1 MRKPRKARTRSENYS
16 SDSLIAAELLE
27 RRYAFTATPLF
38 DEFTSAAMEA
48 VARGELTSER
58 WIVHKLSDHE
68 LSIEGSHQSLTNFG
82 GNAGWNANPIGKS
95 FFRLETSGIDSSDIV
110 EWARN
115 HQDRFLVEPDLPIQV
130 EATSNDPSLWRLYG
144 LNNYGQSGGTTDAD
158 IDAPE
163 AWDIT
168 TGSRDVVIGV
178 IDSGVDVTHPDLA
191 ANIWVNPGET
201 PNNGIDDDGNGF
213 IDDVNGWDFYDDDN
227 TPNDG
232 NGHGTHVAGT
242 IGAVGNNNLGITGVN
257 WEVSLLPLRFLG
269 NDGSGWTSDAVA
281 AVNYATMLK
290 RDFGINVVAT
300 NNSWGGGGYSRTLDR
315 AIEAANDQGI
325 MFVAAAGN
333 EGNNNDTNPRYP
345 TNYDAPN
352 VISVAALNRN
362 DNLAGFS
369 NYGATTVD
377 VGAPGVS
384 IYSTLP
390 GNSYGSFS
398 GTSMAAPHVAGVVG
412 LLNAAKPGISVTE
425 VSNAIL
431 GTVDTLQSLNGKTV
445 SGGRVNAA
453 AALTSILGQVPTID
467 PFDNIIMNSGQTKD
481 VAVSASDIDGDV
493 SLEFSLSDFSG
504 ETAPATVDL
513 TGSTLA
519 ITAISGRSGRFTIQV
534 TARDVDSN
542 TATESFQVEVL
553 NEIES
558 NGSVTLS
565 RDTTEKLYANEFAIR
580 DSAGNHIPTT
590 QHAGW
595 QTLAAENID
604 GVNTVLWEYTAT
616 GRLHYW
622 HTDASW
628 NWQSSFGKH
637 FDGSTEY
644 YTAETQ
650 FEIDINQD
658 GVLGKPEPAPEP
670 EPAPAPAPAPAPEPE
685 PEPAPEYTPIE
696 SNGSVTLSRDTTGKL
711 FANEFAIRDST
722 GNHIPTT
729 QYAGWQTL
737 AAENIDGVNTVLW
750 EYTATGRLHYWHT
763 DASWNWQSSFGKHFD
778 GSTEY
783 YTAETQFGID
793 VNKDGTIGAPVTTDL
808 QAFPSELLPGTS
820 VVDLPVGYET
830 SGLTWHQGWE
840 KLFIVSDEGILSMMN
855 QDGTELVHWN
865 LGGDFEAV
873 TVADNES
880 NFIYIGVE
888 NPDSVIEFDVSS
900 GQITRT
906 FSLTNWMTGPSNL
919 GLEALTFV
927 PDATHPEGGH
937 FYAGLQ
943 STGEVFRFDLSIKSS
958 STLTSVTFID
968 TLTIEGNHIDI
979 ADLSYDPSSDRI
991 LAVYDSLDRIK
1002 VIEKDGELRTQWVA
1016 PGSEQEAILYV
1027 GGDLFI
1033 GEDFGSSGTG
1043 TITRY
1048 SPFTSIVA

>member
-1 MRKPRKARTRSENYS
+1 ENYS

-290 RDFGINVVAT
+290 RYFGINVVAT

-315 AIEAANDQGI
+315 AIEAANDEGI

-565 RDTTEKLYANEFAIR
+565 RDTTGKLFANEFAIR

-595 QTLAAENID
+595 QTLAVENID

-670 EPAPAPAPAPAPEPE
+670 EPKPAPAPAPEPE
-685 PEPAPEYTPIE
+685 P
-696 SNGSVTLSRDTTGKL
+696 
-711 FANEFAIRDST
+711 
-722 GNHIPTT
+722 
-729 QYAGWQTL
+729 
-737 AAENIDGVNTVLW
+737 
-750 EYTATGRLHYWHT
+750 
-763 DASWNWQSSFGKHFD
+763 
-778 GSTEY
+778 
-783 YTAETQFGID
+783 
-793 VNKDGTIGAPVTTDL
+793 
-808 QAFPSELLPGTS
+808 
-820 VVDLPVGYET
+820 
-830 SGLTWHQGWE
+830 
-840 KLFIVSDEGILSMMN
+840 
-855 QDGTELVHWN
+855 
-865 LGGDFEAV
+865 
-873 TVADNES
+873 
-880 NFIYIGVE
+880 
-888 NPDSVIEFDVSS
+888 
-900 GQITRT
+900 
-906 FSLTNWMTGPSNL
+906 
-919 GLEALTFV
+919 
-927 PDATHPEGGH
+927 
-937 FYAGLQ
+937 
-943 STGEVFRFDLSIKSS
+943 
-958 STLTSVTFID
+958 
-968 TLTIEGNHIDI
+968 
-979 ADLSYDPSSDRI
+979 
-991 LAVYDSLDRIK
+991 
-1002 VIEKDGELRTQWVA
+1002 
-1016 PGSEQEAILYV
+1016 
-1027 GGDLFI
+1027 
-1033 GEDFGSSGTG
+1033 
-1043 TITRY
+1043 
-1048 SPFTSIVA
+1048 

>member
-1 MRKPRKARTRSENYS
+1 MRKPRRVRTRSENYS

-115 HQDRFLVEPDLPIQV
+115 NQDRFLVEPDLPIQV

-201 PNNGIDDDGNGF
+201 PDNGIDDDGNGF

-257 WEVSLLPLRFLG
+257 WEVSILPLRFLG
-269 NDGSGWTSDAVA
+269 NNGSGWTSDAVA

-398 GTSMAAPHVAGVVG
+398 GTSMAAPHVTGVVG

-425 VSNAIL
+425 VSSAIL
-431 GTVDTLQSLNGKTV
+431 GTVDTLQSLDGKTV

-453 AALTSILGQVPTID
+453 AALTSILGQAPSID
-467 PFDNIIMNSGQTKD
+467 PLDDLILSSGQTQSITVAAYD
-481 VAVSASDIDGDV
+481 LDGAIDLAVAVTGLTENDS
-493 SLEFSLSDFSG
+493 
-504 ETAPATVDL
+504 PANITLD
-513 TGSTLA
+513 GSTLT
-519 ITAISGRSGRFTIQV
+519 ITTIPGVSGTLEV
-534 TARDVDSN
+534 TVI
-542 TATESFQVEVL
+542 ATDLDQNSAFESFTVEVL
-553 NEIES
+553 ETIES
-558 NGSVTLS
+558 NGSVILN
-565 RDTTEKLYANEFAIR
+565 RNE
-580 DSAGNHIPTT
+580 AG
-590 QHAGW
+590 
-595 QTLAAENID
+595 
-604 GVNTVLWEYTAT
+604 Y
-616 GRLHYW
+616 
-622 HTDASW
+622 
-628 NWQSSFGKH
+628 
-637 FDGSTEY
+637 
-644 YTAETQ
+644 
-650 FEIDINQD
+650 
-658 GVLGKPEPAPEP
+658 
-670 EPAPAPAPAPAPEPE
+670 
-685 PEPAPEYTPIE
+685 
-696 SNGSVTLSRDTTGKL
+696 L
-711 FANEFAIRDST
+711 FANETPVLDPNGQHVST
-722 GNHIPTT
+722 SHL
-729 QYAGWQTL
+729 AGWTTIG
-737 AAENIDGVNTVLW
+737 AEAISGDNLLLW
-750 EYTATGRLHYWHT
+750 EHTVGELYYWKM
-763 DASWNWQSSFGKHFD
+763 DASWQCQSGFGQYYD
-778 GSTEY
+778 GSDGY
-783 YTAETQFGID
+783 YLAETHFGLDI
-793 VNKDGTIGAPVTTDL
+793 NNDGTVGEPVTTDL
-808 QAFPSELLPGTS
+808 QDFPSELLPGTS

-873 TVADNES
+873 TVADHES

-927 PDATHPEGGH
+927 PDATHPEGGY

-958 STLTSVTFID
+958 PTVASVTFID
-968 TLTIEGNHIDI
+968 TLTIEGNHTDI

-1027 GGDLFI
+1027 GGELFI
-1033 GEDFGSSGTG
+1033 GEDFGSGGKG